1 MGSYNRAAGAIA
13 FLITIYLLAQRMTNS
28 TSVVSAFYN
37 LARNDEAAIDQL
49 FAEYKCHNVYLDV
62 GSNVGVQIRK
72 LFEPEK
78 YPGAPVIPLFRSLFG
93 NDPCSICAIGFEAS
107 PRHHRRLETVQ
118 SKLRKAGFGVLIFH
132 PVAASDSD
140 GVLDFTFNG
149 QNPCDTGGAHID
161 CDTEGAASAAATA
174 GHAGFGLS
182 QKVTVRSIDLARI
195 IRHIDKLLHKD
206 ADSPGKMMMKLDVE
220 GSEYKVLPHLA
231 YSQSL
236 CLIDVI
242 FIKWHEQ
249 FYSSS
254 TATAT
259 AKGEGLS
266 QIGAGPMQRLVQ
278 SAQRETRNALT
289 LHHGSDCPTKLLD
302 LDDESYPHD
311 NQPWPSERLCGRRP
325 KSLPIST
332 NLHQSPPPRRH
343 EVRCAGCKTYMSDLR
358 AMSRNGSG
366 YLGMAFGL
374 GYLEMV
380 TVQVKLLRKV
390 GDVYPMSLLADHE
403 SLAPALGS
411 KLFDHVILYRPEC
424 FDDGLN
430 EVTSTA
436 HERWNM
442 LPELRMD
449 LLSPYEEFI
458 KMDTDIVPTSKGTS
472 AIWEAF
478 RRRGCAF
485 DDFGVPFDS
494 SWHWG
499 KLGAI
504 NSKLKQEGKIET
516 DMHHTHVGLFY
527 ANFKQGRRGSFP
539 AILAQAKSALMR
551 YDELGF
557 ERMFRGGAVDEILFS
572 WALATSKHT
581 ACMPVPFG
589 DLFAFRYDRSAPHHM
604 VHLFDQASWRAAAVD
619 VLGFNFRLNDTNI
632 KAHSFGSAVV
642 TTCSERRRAKR
653 KEENGV
659 R

>member
-1 MGSYNRAAGAIA
+1 MSPMLAMTAIA
-13 FLITIYLLAQRMTNS
+13 LLAQRITNS
-28 TSVVSAFYN
+28 TSVVSAFYNSKPEVSAFYN
-37 LARNDEAAIDQL
+37 LARNDEA
-49 FAEYKCHNVYLDV
+49 
-62 GSNVGVQIRK
+62 
-72 LFEPEK
+72 
-78 YPGAPVIPLFRSLFG
+78 
-93 NDPCSICAIGFEAS
+93 
-107 PRHHRRLETVQ
+107 
-118 SKLRKAGFGVLIFH
+118 
-132 PVAASDSD
+132 
-140 GVLDFTFNG
+140 
-149 QNPCDTGGAHID
+149 
-161 CDTEGAASAAATA
+161 
-174 GHAGFGLS
+174 
-182 QKVTVRSIDLARI
+182 
-195 IRHIDKLLHKD
+195 
-206 ADSPGKMMMKLDVE
+206 
-220 GSEYKVLPHLA
+220 
-231 YSQSL
+231 
-236 CLIDVI
+236 
-242 FIKWHEQ
+242 
-249 FYSSS
+249 
-254 TATAT
+254 
-259 AKGEGLS
+259 
-266 QIGAGPMQRLVQ
+266 
-278 SAQRETRNALT
+278 
-289 LHHGSDCPTKLLD
+289 
-302 LDDESYPHD
+302 
-311 NQPWPSERLCGRRP
+311 
-325 KSLPIST
+325 
-332 NLHQSPPPRRH
+332 
-343 EVRCAGCKTYMSDLR
+343 RCAGCKSYMSDLR
-358 AMSRNGSG
+358 VMSRNGSG

-557 ERMFRGGAVDEILFS
+557 ERKFRGGAVDEILFS

-581 ACMPVPFG
+581 TWMPVPFG
-589 DLFAFRYDRSAPHHM
+589 DLFAFRYNRSAPHHM
-604 VHLFDQASWRAAAVD
+604 VHLFDQASWRAAAVN

-642 TTCSERRRAKR
+642 TTCLERQGAKR
-653 KEENGV
+653 
-659 R
+659 

>member
-1 MGSYNRAAGAIA
+1 MAPPPQNSHRHFLRTLVPHLPPRRPRDTFFWPPTVSSHGGSRLWGSLLACWCTRRFVIMGSTNRAAGAIA

-37 LARNDEAAIDQL
+37 LPRQIDQL
-49 FAEYKCHNVYLDV
+49 FAEYKC
-62 GSNVGVQIRK
+62 
-72 LFEPEK
+72 
-78 YPGAPVIPLFRSLFG
+78 
-93 NDPCSICAIGFEAS
+93 
-107 PRHHRRLETVQ
+107 
-118 SKLRKAGFGVLIFH
+118 
-132 PVAASDSD
+132 
-140 GVLDFTFNG
+140 
-149 QNPCDTGGAHID
+149 
-161 CDTEGAASAAATA
+161 
-174 GHAGFGLS
+174 
-182 QKVTVRSIDLARI
+182 
-195 IRHIDKLLHKD
+195 
-206 ADSPGKMMMKLDVE
+206 
-220 GSEYKVLPHLA
+220 
-231 YSQSL
+231 
-236 CLIDVI
+236 
-242 FIKWHEQ
+242 
-249 FYSSS
+249 
-254 TATAT
+254 
-259 AKGEGLS
+259 
-266 QIGAGPMQRLVQ
+266 
-278 SAQRETRNALT
+278 
-289 LHHGSDCPTKLLD
+289 PTKLVD

-311 NQPWPSERLCGRRP
+311 NQSWPSERLCDRRP
-325 KSLPIST
+325 ESPPIST
-332 NLHQSPPPRRH
+332 NLHRSRPPRRH

-449 LLSPYEEFI
+449 LLSPYEEFM

-504 NSKLKQEGKIET
+504 NSKLKQKGKIET

-527 ANFKQGRRGSFP
+527 ANFGQGRRGSFP

-557 ERMFRGGAVDEILFS
+557 EREFRGGAVDEILFS

-653 KEENGV
+653 KEENGL